1 MDDDPGDHGQAAP
14 DVEIVPALTS
24 EKEHHPTQI
33 RFAATLASPVGHG
46 EQHDSRDDGCEEG
59 IRIIASTTELSL
71 ALLNMHTSDPCSAL
85 IGPAGCVPAVH
96 DP

>member
-14 DVEIVPALTS
+14 DVEIVPALMS
-24 EKEHHPTQI
+24 EKEHHPTEI
-33 RFAATLASPVGHG
+33 GIAATLVSHVGHG

-59 IRIIASTTELSL
+59 IRIIESTAKLSL
-71 ALLNMHTSDPCSAL
+71 ALLNMHTSDSCSAL
-85 IGPAGCVPAVH
+85 IVPAGCVPAVN